1 MAIVTLRCTDV
12 TATNTSAANTA
23 GDTVIAADASTCTF
37 LTHLSANYSANT
49 GFGTVTLKS
58 GATTVHVYPLTGG
71 FIDIEFSAPLKFT
84 RGAVVTATISAGG
97 GTVTGTVN
105 LAGYRL

>member
-1 MAIVTLRCTDV
+1 MALRATDV

-23 GDTVIAADASTCTF
+23 GDTVIAADAATALY

-71 FIDIEFSAPLKFT
+71 FIDVEFSTPLKFPRNT
-84 RGAVVTATISAGG
+84 AVTATISAGG

-105 LAGYRL
+105 LAGYRI